1 MSDFDKALAALE
13 ASMSSM
19 PKGAS
24 AAVSGL
30 TGTALGYVAVASS
43 SLVGVALAPDA
54 RFAVGVL
61 DDILGAAGTS
71 LKEVAGYVASEA
83 MDIVAE
89 IASDV
94 APLIASV
101 AEVIPVVG
109 AVVGAL
115 ISIGS
120 MIAASSDAERQAL
133 RDDCGKTSNR
143 PVRRMGKTVDVMP
156 SDIFTTS
163 YPYVRAADEGS
174 QHVFGGVY
182 GSLLGDTLRVITN
195 DVFPRNHPKPGV
207 QGTLGGGDGE
217 SRRVW
222 FDATVLYYKA
232 LVTNERK
239 AGRYTFGDCRLTAA
253 QVGRLGL
260 SAKRRAIYSAVRCGI
275 EAQSGVGDGGASLW
289 VAYQDLLLADVD
301 AGYLTY
307 DLCQFV
313 CQYSFQMGRLYATDW
328 VNPGSCARLANS
340 TSHSFTF
347 GNGRNAVAGVFNS
360 IVETRRNYLNPRVA
374 QDVVR
379 YKEAAE
385 ALRKVLLTMT
395 KKVRPKI
402 YVKPKILWSPGLVLM
417 DPSATLSSDSVPA
430 AINPEDRERVDRE
443 IAARRAAAAE
453 LVGGK
458 KKSSGALPLVIGIGA
473 VGALA
478 LAVRRK

>member
-1 MSDFDKALAALE
+1 MSDFEEALSALE
-13 ASMSSM
+13 ASMASM

-43 SLVGVALAPDA
+43 SLVGVTLAPDA

-61 DDILGAAGTS
+61 DDILRASGSS
-71 LKEVAGYVASEA
+71 LKEVASYVASEA
-83 MDIVAE
+83 MDIVAD

-101 AEVIPVVG
+101 AEVVPVVG

-120 MIAASSDAERQAL
+120 LIAASSDAERQAL

-156 SDIFTTS
+156 SDIFTTT
-163 YPYVRAADEGS
+163 YPYVRAADEVS
-174 QHVFGGVY
+174 QHVFGGFY

-195 DVFPRNHPKPGV
+195 DVFPRNHPKPGAG
-207 QGTLGGGDGE
+207 GTSGGGDGE

-222 FDATVLYYKA
+222 FDATVMYYKS
-232 LVTNERK
+232 LVATERK

-253 QVGRLGL
+253 QVARLGL
-260 SAKRRAIYSAVRCGI
+260 SAKRRAIYAAVRSGI
-275 EAQSGVGDGGASLW
+275 EAQSGLGDGGAALW

-301 AGYLTY
+301 AGFLTY

-313 CQYSFQMGRLYATDW
+313 CQYSFQAGRLYATDW

-347 GNGRNAVAGVFNS
+347 GNGRNAVAGIFHS
-360 IVETRRNYLNPRVA
+360 IVDTRRNYLNPRVA
-374 QDVVR
+374 QDVDR
-379 YKEAAE
+379 YREAAE
-385 ALRKVLLTMT
+385 ALRKVLLAMT
-395 KKVRPKI
+395 KRRRPKV
-402 YVKPKILWSPGLVLM
+402 YVKPKVLWSPGVVLV
-417 DPSATLSSDSVPA
+417 DPSVTRSADVVSSPGGPGDKPA
-430 AINPEDRERVDRE
+430 R
-443 IAARRAAAAE
+443 
-453 LVGGK
+453 
-458 KKSSGALPLVIGIGA
+458 KSSGALPLVIG
-473 VGALA
+473 VGALGA
-478 LAVRRK
+478 LAFTMRKK